1 MKYTVDDIDIYIMT
15 HNRAD
20 YLMLSIESLLNQSAG
35 VSKITVL
42 DNESTDNTLSAVER
56 FSSRGVRYIRTKG
69 FLGNFKK
76 AQEIASGKYVMLFHD
91 DDILHPLYLEL
102 ALQVLNEKDDISL
115 ITTRYTE
122 FFDDDFPGMPESIVP
137 DYYYFEKQKDFAS
150 HMYFLERIAY
160 ATALY
165 RTVDFKK
172 TAIEYEKFNKF
183 NDWPFLVK
191 MSGYGNT
198 VLFDDPSLFYIRR
211 HKGQDTWTST
221 NTPSVQQI
229 INWDKFFYNKVGAWN
244 VFSKVHYIFV
254 CWFTH
259 FLFGKYDSFLSPQ
272 DRERYSKEELLKLAR
287 KRGINTWGSCIY
299 CKYRCKNETQCKRQ
313 DFIHQLIL
321 KGKTKLGA

>member
-1 MKYTVDDIDIYIMT
+1 
-15 HNRAD
+15 
-20 YLMLSIESLLNQSAG
+20 MLSIESLLNQSAG

-122 FFDDDFPGMPESIVP
+122 FFDDDFPGMPESIVS

-150 HMYFLERIAY
+150 HMYFLERIPY

-165 RTVDFKK
+165 RTVDFKE

-198 VLFDDPSLFYIRR
+198 VLFDDPSLFYIPDIRDKTLGLLLTR
-211 HKGQDTWTST
+211 H
-221 NTPSVQQI
+221 
-229 INWDKFFYNKVGAWN
+229 
-244 VFSKVHYIFV
+244 
-254 CWFTH
+254 
-259 FLFGKYDSFLSPQ
+259 
-272 DRERYSKEELLKLAR
+272 
-287 KRGINTWGSCIY
+287 
-299 CKYRCKNETQCKRQ
+299 QCNR
-313 DFIHQLIL
+313 L
-321 KGKTKLGA
+321 